1 VNMNKDYKSVPQIM
15 NISDIISTGSSF
27 FVAYY
32 YFLKRCGVSSDD
44 NKQIFEELEK
54 VCKSNKNNQVN
65 VEATMAK
72 ELSSLKRIEQ
82 YLFENNI
89 ISYLPNSIR
98 RELALML
105 REQSPTKVLS
115 DPNSITFYDVDQPF
129 GELSNFSEHPVY
141 FDNII
146 WKTVEHYYQ
155 ASKFNNTRIKE
166 KIRHAE
172 SPVIAKDISQLY
184 SHEIAPN
191 WTVNKI
197 MVMEKSVTGKFNQ
210 HPELQK
216 ILTSTGDKRIIEL
229 SPYDAFWG
237 DPGDGSGENNL
248 GKILMRLRKKF
259 KK

>member
-1 VNMNKDYKSVPQIM
+1 MNMNNDYKPAPQIN
-15 NISDIISTGSSF
+15 NISDYISAGSSF
-27 FVAYY
+27 FVTYY
-32 YFLKRCGVSSDD
+32 YFLKRCGVSLDD
-44 NKQIFEELEK
+44 NKKIFEELEK
-54 VCKSNKNNQVN
+54 VCKSNKKNQVN
-65 VEATMAK
+65 VEATMAE

-105 REQSPTKVLS
+105 RELSPTKGLD
-115 DPNSITFYDVDQPF
+115 DPNNINFYDVDQPF
-129 GELSNFSEHPVY
+129 GELSNFSEHAVY
-141 FDNII
+141 FDSLI

-155 ASKFNNTRIKE
+155 ASKFNNKRIKE
-166 KIRHAE
+166 KIRQAE
-172 SPVIAKDISQLY
+172 SPVIAKDISQFH
-184 SHEIAPN
+184 SQEIVPN
-191 WTVNKI
+191 WAINKI

-210 HPELQK
+210 HPQLQK
-216 ILTSTGDKRIIEL
+216 ILTSTGDKSIIEL

-248 GKILMRLRKKF
+248 GKILMRLRDKF